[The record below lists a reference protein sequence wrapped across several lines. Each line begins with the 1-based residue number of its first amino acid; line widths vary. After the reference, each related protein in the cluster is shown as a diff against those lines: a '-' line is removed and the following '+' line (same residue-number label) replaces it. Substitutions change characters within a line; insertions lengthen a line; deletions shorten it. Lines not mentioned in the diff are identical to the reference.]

1 MYQHPLSRWSIST
14 DTVRRHLR
22 RLNLLFVATVI
33 LPTAAAIAYFGFL
46 ASDVFVSESTFV
58 VRSPDKPAASGL
70 GVLLKSAGFSNAG
83 DEIFAAHEFV
93 KSRDALR
100 ELNKNGAVANAY
112 GDPDI
117 SLFDRFNPLGLG
129 GSFEDLFE
137 YYTDRVA
144 IEYSPASSI
153 TRLRVR
159 AYSPADAQR
168 MNRRLLELSESV
180 VNRLNARGRT
190 DLIRVASDE
199 VREAEMTARQA
210 ALALAAYR
218 NSQGIIDPE
227 RQATVQLQMIS
238 KLQDELIAA
247 KTQLQQLR
255 SIAPDNPQVPLLQ
268 MRVSQLTQEIGA
280 QQGQVAGG
288 RRSLSVAA
296 AQYQRLQLERE
307 IADRRLT
314 GAMNSLQEAQ
324 NEARRKQAYVERI
337 VQPSLPDEAKE
348 PRRLRGI
355 LATFVLGL
363 IAWGIATMLLAGVRE
378 HHG

>member
-1 MYQHPLSRWSIST
+1 MYQYPLSRWTIST
-14 DTVRRHLR
+14 DTVRRQLR
-22 RLNLLFVATVI
+22 RLNLLFIATVI
-33 LPTAAAIAYFGFL
+33 VPTATAIAYFGFL
-46 ASDVFVSESTFV
+46 ASDVYISESTFV

-100 ELNKNGAVANAY
+100 ELNRDGAVEKAY
-112 GDPDI
+112 GDSGI
-117 SLFDRFNPLGLG
+117 SIFDRFNPLGLN
-129 GSFEDLFE
+129 GSFEDLYS
-137 YYTDRVA
+137 YYTNRVG
-144 IEYSPASSI
+144 IEFSPTASI
-153 TRLRVR
+153 TTLRVR
-159 AYSPADAQR
+159 AYSPATAQD
-168 MNRRLLELSESV
+168 MNRKLLELSEST

-210 ALALAAYR
+210 ALALARYR
-218 NSQGIIDPE
+218 NSEGIIDPE

-247 KTQLQQLR
+247 RTQLQQLR
-255 SIAPDNPQVPLLQ
+255 SIAPENPQIPILQ
-268 MRVSQLTQEIGA
+268 VRVNQLTREIGA

-288 RRSLSVAA
+288 RRSLSASA

-307 IADRRLT
+307 IADRRLA

-337 VQPSLPDEAKE
+337 SQPSRPDEARE

-355 LATFVLGL
+355 LATFILGL
-363 IAWGIATMLLAGVRE
+363 IAWGIATMMIAGVRE
-378 HHG
+378 HRG

>member
-1 MYQHPLSRWSIST
+1 MIST
-14 DTVRRHLR
+14 VKIRRHLL
-22 RLNLLFVATVI
+22 RLNLLFVGTVVV
-33 LPTAAAIAYFGFL
+33 PTAIAIAYFGFL
-46 ASDVFVSESTFV
+46 ASDVYVSESKFV

-100 ELNKNGAVANAY
+100 ELNKNDAVEKAY
-112 GDPDI
+112 GDTRI
-117 SLFDRFNPLGLG
+117 SIFDRFNPLGLD
-129 GSFEDLFE
+129 GSFEDLFD
-137 YYTDRVA
+137 YYTSRVK
-144 IEYSPASSI
+144 IEYSPSSSI
-153 TRLRVR
+153 TALTVR
-159 AYSPADAQR
+159 AYTPETAHR
-168 MNRRLLELSESV
+168 MNRRLLELSEAT
-180 VNRLNARGRT
+180 VNRLNARGRI

-210 ALALAAYR
+210 ALALARYR
-218 NSQGIIDPE
+218 NAQGVIDPE

-247 KTQLQQLR
+247 RTQLQQLR
-255 SIAPDNPQVPLLQ
+255 SMAPENPQIPLLEI
-268 MRVSQLTQEIGA
+268 RVNQLTKEIAGA
-280 QQGQVAGG
+280 QGQVAGG
-288 RRSLSVAA
+288 SRSLSGSA
-296 AQYQRLQLERE
+296 AQYQRFQLERE

-337 VQPSLPDEAKE
+337 AQPSLPDEAKE

-355 LATFVLGL
+355 IATLVLGL
-363 IAWGIATMLLAGVRE
+363 IAWGIATILVAGVRE
-378 HHG
+378 HRG